1 MKIAISGAGGL
12 VGACLAQE
20 LAPTHPVY
28 ALKRA
33 DLDITDREAVKRW
46 IDAARPD
53 LIINC
58 AVAQVDPCER
68 DPQMAAAINTEGP
81 RHLAEAAAEIGA
93 EIIHFSTNYVFDG
106 KRTDGA
112 SYTVEDET
120 LPINVYGRS
129 KLEGEQAV
137 AGTNPR
143 SYIIR
148 TAWVYG
154 LGKES
159 FLASVPRK
167 LRRGERVEAI
177 VDIYS
182 MTTYVRDLAARTVEI
197 ISRGRH
203 GIYQVANEGVC
214 SYYEF
219 AAEAARLV
227 GLAETEAGQLI
238 VKRRESEMNRPAQR
252 PVWTPLRCLLS
263 AELGLPPLRDW
274 RSALADYIHTDL
286 KERS

>member
-20 LAPTHPVY
+20 LAPTHEVD

-33 DLDITDREAVKRW
+33 DLDITDRQAVKRW
-46 IDAARPD
+46 VDAARPN

-68 DPQMAAAINTEGP
+68 DPQMAAAISTSGP
-81 RHLAEAAAEIGA
+81 QYLAEAAAEIGA
-93 EIIHFSTNYVFDG
+93 EVMHFSTNYVFAGD
-106 KRTDGA
+106 RTDGA
-112 SYTVEDET
+112 SYTIEDET
-120 LPINVYGRS
+120 HPINVYGRS
-129 KLEGEQAV
+129 KLEGERAV
-137 AGTNPR
+137 MEANPR

-167 LRRGERVEAI
+167 LRKRERVEAI
-177 VDIYS
+177 IDIYS
-182 MTTYVRDLAARTVEI
+182 TTTYVRDLAARTAEI
-197 ISRGRH
+197 IARGHH
-203 GIYQVANEGVC
+203 GIYHVANEGTC

-219 AAEAARLV
+219 AAETARLV
-227 GLAETEAGQLI
+227 GLTETEAGELI
-238 VKRRESEMNRPAQR
+238 VKRRESEMNRPARR

-263 AELGLPPLRDW
+263 AELGLLPLRDW
-274 RSALADYIHTDL
+274 RAALADYIHTDL
-286 KERS
+286 KE

>member
-20 LAPTHPVY
+20 LAPTHEVH

-33 DLDITDREAVKRW
+33 DLDITDRQAVKQW
-46 IDAARPD
+46 VDAARPD

-68 DPQMAAAINTEGP
+68 DPKMAAEINTEGP
-81 RHLAEAAAEIGA
+81 RYLAEAAAEIGA
-93 EIIHFSTNYVFDG
+93 EVMHFSTNYVFEG
-106 KRTDGA
+106 NRTDGA
-112 SYTVEDET
+112 PYTVEDET
-120 LPINVYGRS
+120 HPINVYGRS

-137 AGTNPR
+137 KEANSR

-167 LRRGERVEAI
+167 LRKRERTEAI
-177 VDIYS
+177 IDIYS
-182 MTTYVRDLAARTVEI
+182 TTTYVRDLAARTVEI
-197 ISRGRH
+197 LARGHH
-203 GIYQVANEGVC
+203 GIYHVSNEGTC

-227 GLAETEAGQLI
+227 GLTETEARQLI
-238 VKRRESEMNRPAQR
+238 VKRKESEMNRPARR

-274 RSALADYIHTDL
+274 RSALADYTHTDL
-286 KERS
+286 KE